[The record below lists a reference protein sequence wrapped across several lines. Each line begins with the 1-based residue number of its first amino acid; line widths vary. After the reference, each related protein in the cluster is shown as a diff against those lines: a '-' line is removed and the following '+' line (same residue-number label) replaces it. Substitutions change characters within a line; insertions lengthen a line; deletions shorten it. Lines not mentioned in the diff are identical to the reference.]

1 MVHKLPW
8 PLVSFGDL
16 FSEPL
21 RNGIYKQK
29 EFHGRG
35 CKIVNMGELFAHPR
49 LRSNIE
55 MSRVELTE
63 KEKEKSLLESGDLI
77 FARRSLTAEGAGK
90 CTLILDIDEETTF
103 ESSIIRVRLDK
114 NKALPDFY
122 YYLFNSP
129 IGKWLLGTILRQTA
143 VSGITGGDLSKLLVP
158 QPPLNIQQQLVESG
172 RLLDDKITLSHQI
185 NQTLEQ
191 MAQALF
197 KSWFVDFDP
206 VVDNALDAGFFE
218 QDLAF
223 SDELLRRAE
232 ARRAVREHG
241 EFKPLPDATRQLFP
255 AAFEDGAEP
264 SVGLGG
270 WVPKGWQVQSIK
282 DFANVTDFVAN
293 GSFAAL
299 KENVTLFDNPEYA
312 LYIRTTDF
320 KNDFDKEKAKYIDKH
335 AYEFLSKTKL
345 SGAEVI
351 ISNVGDVGTVFR
363 PPSWLGMPM
372 TLGSNAIAI
381 STQSLND
388 YLYFYFSSQAGQS
401 AIDGIVS
408 GSAQQKFNKTGF
420 RSLRL
425 LLPSNNV
432 VIKFNEVYQDIS
444 SKIISN
450 KKNVRHLELLRD
462 TLLPKLIS
470 GELHLDNIDAE
481 LAKVD
486 VA

>member
-1 MVHKLPW
+1 MASDFFTTTIGEQLTLQRGFDITKKEQMAGDVPV
-8 PLVSFGDL
+8 VSSG
-16 FSEPL
+16 
-21 RNGIYKQK
+21 GISSYHNLAKATAPGVVL
-29 EFHGRG
+29 GRKG
-35 CKIVNMGELFAHPR
+35 
-49 LRSNIE
+49 S
-55 MSRVELTE
+55 
-63 KEKEKSLLESGDLI
+63 
-77 FARRSLTAEGAGK
+77 
-90 CTLILDIDEETTF
+90 
-103 ESSIIRVRLDK
+103 
-114 NKALPDFY
+114 
-122 YYLFNSP
+122 
-129 IGKWLLGTILRQTA
+129 LGTVYFLKEDYWPHDTSLWVKDFKGNNPHFVYYFFKGMASELKKMDVGAANPALNRNH
-143 VSGITGGDLSKLLVP
+143 VHLLKTKWP
-158 QPPLNIQQQLVESG
+158 SIYIQNKIAEIASS
-172 RLLDDKITLSHQI
+172 LDDKITHNRQI

-206 VVDNALDAGFFE
+206 VIDNALDAGFFE

-232 ARRAVREHG
+232 ARRTVREHG
-241 EFKPLPDATRQLFP
+241 DSKPLPDAIRQLFP
-255 AAFEDGAEP
+255 TAFEECAEP
-264 SVGLGG
+264 SLGLGG

-320 KNDFDKEKAKYIDKH
+320 KNDFDTDKAKYIDKH
-335 AYEFLSKTKL
+335 AYDFLSKTKL

-381 STQSLND
+381 STQCLND

-425 LLPSNNV
+425 LLPNNNV
-432 VIKFNEVYQDIS
+432 VTKFNEVYQDIS
-444 SKIISN
+444 LKIISN
-450 KKNVRHLELLRD
+450 KQNIRHLEQLRD

-470 GELHLDNIDAE
+470 GELRLDNIETD
-481 LAKVD
+481 LTKVE

>member
-1 MVHKLPW
+1 MGEMFIPTENLEYVPDEVFPAIK
-8 PLVSFGDL
+8 
-16 FSEPL
+16 
-21 RNGIYKQK
+21 NY
-29 EFHGRG
+29 
-35 CKIVNMGELFAHPR
+35 IVNKDDILISIVGTIGLISIVDDNHH
-49 LRSNIE
+49 LS
-55 MSRVELTE
+55 SQTE
-63 KEKEKSLLESGDLI
+63 NCAKLHGLNG
-77 FARRSLTAEGAGK
+77 
-90 CTLILDIDEETTF
+90 LD
-103 ESSIIRVRLDK
+103 VYYL
-114 NKALPDFY
+114 Y
-122 YYLFNSP
+122 YYLTSNYGQEEIKRGTVGAVQAKLPLYAIENIDVIWPEKERRRS
-129 IGKWLLGTILRQTA
+129 IALLLKSI
-143 VSGITGGDLSKLLVP
+143 
-158 QPPLNIQQQLVESG
+158 
-172 RLLDDKITLSHQI
+172 DDKIHINRQI
-185 NQTLEQ
+185 NQTLTQ

-241 EFKPLPDATRQLFP
+241 DFKPLPDATRQLFP
-255 AAFEDGAEP
+255 AAFEECAEP

-320 KNDFDKEKAKYIDKH
+320 KNDFDKDKAKYIDKH
-335 AYEFLSKTKL
+335 AYDFLSKTKL

-381 STQSLND
+381 STRCLND

-425 LLPSNNV
+425 LLPDNNV
-432 VIKFNEVYQDIS
+432 VTKFNEVYQDIS
-444 SKIISN
+444 LKIISN
-450 KKNVRHLELLRD
+450 KQNIRHLEQLRD

-470 GELHLDNIDAE
+470 GELRLDNIEADLTTE
-481 LAKVD
+481 E

>member
-1 MVHKLPW
+1 MGLELITYSISDIGKVITGKTPPASIKSAYSALDGVPFVTPKDMDGRRW
-8 PLVSFGDL
+8 IENTERYLTSDGVAAVKRNLVPAMSVAVSCIGSDMGKAVLLKKESITNQQINSIVIDVKRFNPKYIYYVLSTKQQYFKDIAGGSATPILNKTDFG
-16 FSEPL
+16 
-21 RNGIYKQK
+21 
-29 EFHGRG
+29 
-35 CKIVNMGELFAHPR
+35 KITFQAP
-49 LRSNIE
+49 S
-55 MSRVELTE
+55 
-63 KEKEKSLLESGDLI
+63 KYYQDLI
-77 FARRSLTAEGAGK
+77 VEY
-90 CTLILDIDEETTF
+90 LDC
-103 ESSIIRVRLDK
+103 LD
-114 NKALPDFY
+114 
-122 YYLFNSP
+122 
-129 IGKWLLGTILRQTA
+129 
-143 VSGITGGDLSKLLVP
+143 SKRE
-158 QPPLNIQQQLVESG
+158 LN
-172 RLLDDKITLSHQI
+172 RQI

-206 VVDNALDAGFFE
+206 VIDNALDAGFFE
-218 QDLAF
+218 QDLALP
-223 SDELLRRAE
+223 DELLRRAE
-232 ARRAVREHG
+232 ARRAVRERG

-388 YLYFYFSSQAGQS
+388 YLYFYFLSQAGQS

-450 KKNVRHLELLRD
+450 KKNIRHLELLRD

-470 GELHLDNIDAE
+470 GELRLDNIDAE